1 MFNTLIR
8 YISSG
13 LVKFTL
19 SVYITYT
26 IISKLSISDFA
37 NFGIASSLIM
47 LFGLLLTLNTE
58 TAFQKMY
65 SNKKIW
71 GAVNGAF
78 LVVYICSVLIWA
90 LTLYM
95 LLGFLSKQS
104 TNVGILYVV
113 TLDGFIYYG
122 VALTLYNLVHALIN
136 ALKRTS
142 LYVVLNFLPNLI
154 IALKLSITESLDLQN
169 LFFIYV
175 LSYLTVLS
183 LLLIFTFHEVIKT
196 PLNFKRLNFFIKY
209 IIVYSIHS
217 IHTIGTKYILD
228 LVLKSLILDRFGVN
242 TLAAYNIANSVLG
255 IFRSIEQNITKAI
268 TPIFLSLKNQRSYI
282 LSKAK
287 YVILFQ
293 SVVTVF
299 IFLLSFMW
307 YPFLKYIFPDKP
319 AILFYPNILVGL
331 ATMMVIGY
339 WKNYFII
346 IIKQRQH
353 TMKLLYLQT
362 STFNVLSIILVYFVG
377 YNIFSMLS
385 ILIIM
390 QAGNLL
396 LIKWIRRAHYG

>member
-78 LVVYICSVLIWA
+78 LIIYICSALIWA

-154 IALKLSITESLDLQN
+154 IALNLSITENLDLPN
-169 LFFIYV
+169 LLFIYV
-175 LSYLTVLS
+175 ISYLTVLS
-183 LLLIFTFHEVIKT
+183 LLLIFTFHEVVKT

-209 IIVYSIHS
+209 IIAS
-217 IHTIGTKYILD
+217 T
-228 LVLKSLILDRFGVN
+228 
-242 TLAAYNIANSVLG
+242 AAS
-255 IFRSIEQNITKAI
+255 
-268 TPIFLSLKNQRSYI
+268 
-282 LSKAK
+282 
-287 YVILFQ
+287 
-293 SVVTVF
+293 
-299 IFLLSFMW
+299 
-307 YPFLKYIFPDKP
+307 
-319 AILFYPNILVGL
+319 NILVCIRRYQRKL
-331 ATMMVIGY
+331 CDNFIVISD
-339 WKNYFII
+339 
-346 IIKQRQH
+346 
-353 TMKLLYLQT
+353 L
-362 STFNVLSIILVYFVG
+362 NVLFCQIWFI
-377 YNIFSMLS
+377 
-385 ILIIM
+385 
-390 QAGNLL
+390 
-396 LIKWIRRAHYG
+396 